1 MVICYTHENGTKT
14 KQSIQSFIAF
24 TLRVCSQIVNNGL
37 QMSSRCCMHVTDEQ
51 QRSKFHP
58 TLTDVDDKTIAGLVW
73 LKYIRF
79 CD

>member
-1 MVICYTHENGTKT
+1 
-14 KQSIQSFIAF
+14 
-24 TLRVCSQIVNNGL
+24 
-37 QMSSRCCMHVTDEQ
+37 MSSRCCVRVTDEQ